1 MPSGEQAIRS
11 CSSLNIIGTS
21 FAVKPSSQE
30 AEGEK
35 VKRKYPN
42 LTLGAKLF
50 MVAIFACLF
59 ASAWI
64 FIEAIYG

>member
-1 MPSGEQAIRS
+1 M
-11 CSSLNIIGTS
+11 
-21 FAVKPSSQE
+21 
-30 AEGEK
+30 
-35 VKRKYPN
+35 KRERLN